1 MSVPP
6 PFTAALSPSAPAAV
20 HRDWAALAR
29 RHWPLMLGVFGLLV
43 PTLVN
48 LAQGPWQMESGAHG
62 IIVLV
67 TGIWLIARR
76 LDEIAAMAVPGNPLI
91 TAALLVVALP
101 LYVAGRAFEY
111 ISIEAAALLLAMVA
125 VMQQYWGER
134 VALMLWFPIFYLGF
148 VVPLPGWL
156 LDAIT
161 LPLKEYVSELVT
173 GALAQL
179 GYPVGR
185 LGVTI
190 YIASYQ
196 LLVEDACAGLNSLI
210 SLSAIGLFYVYLMRG
225 SNPLYSLILLGMVLP
240 IAIAANCVRVAGLV
254 LITYYLGNAAAQGY
268 LHNFAG
274 MVTFVS
280 ALLLIFA
287 LDWALSPLR
296 RGLKRGQTAA

>member
-6 PFTAALSPSAPAAV
+6 PFAAALAPSAPVAAQ
-20 HRDWAALAR
+20 RDWAALAR